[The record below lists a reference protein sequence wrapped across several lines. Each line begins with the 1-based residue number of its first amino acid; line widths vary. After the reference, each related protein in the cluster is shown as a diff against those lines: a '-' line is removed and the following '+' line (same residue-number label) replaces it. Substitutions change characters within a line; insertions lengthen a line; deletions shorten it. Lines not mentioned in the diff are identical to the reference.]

1 MTSKLPTGITSRV
14 NESSGRKRKQ
24 YRASLSDPSTRSDS
38 GRARR
43 VTSRWFDTFSEAKE
57 WREGQ
62 QTRLKTTGG
71 LAKDLKT
78 CMSDACDTWLKA
90 AEMTGVDG
98 RSPIELATRDRYGSS
113 IRSIVKPTV
122 GLLRISEISSPMLIK
137 WRDEV
142 AISNGRDAA
151 NRALA
156 VVKQVLRY
164 HATTGAIPVDPSA
177 SVRPLQIKKSFKID
191 DDGDLVPVEEFM
203 SPTIVDRMLTAAQQL
218 SETGKMPDE
227 ASRRGIGAYQHRQR
241 MKAWEWARPLIY
253 LLILGGLRI
262 GEASAL
268 QWGDVDWDKRTVLV
282 RRARKRDGT
291 VGAPKNKTSIRTIK
305 MGAEFMAVLRELYV
319 RVIDREP
326 THYVF
331 GEDRTRPMVPNNFT
345 RRQWSDVQ
353 SAAGLLSEDGK
364 HVWTPHDCRH
374 YHASVLILA
383 DTNLQLVADRLGHA
397 NTMVTQTVYAH
408 LFQHMRGEA
417 NTAGADLEGVLL
429 GR

>member
-1 MTSKLPTGITSRV
+1 MTAKLPTGITSRV
-14 NESSGRKRKQ
+14 NDSNGRKRKQ
-24 YRASLSDPSTRSDS
+24 YRASLTDPSTRSDS

-57 WREGQ
+57 WREDQ
-62 QTRLKTTGG
+62 LTRLKMTGG

-78 CMSDACDTWLKA
+78 NISDACDTWLKVA
-90 AEMTGVDG
+90 DETGVDG
-98 RSPIELATRDRYGSS
+98 RSPIEFATKDRYLSS
-113 IRSIVKPTV
+113 IRSIVKPTI

-137 WRDEV
+137 WRDDV
-142 AISNGRDAA
+142 AIRNGRDAA

-164 HATTGAIPVDPSA
+164 HAMIGAIPIDPSA
-177 SVRPLQIKKSFKID
+177 SVRPLQIKKSFEVD
-191 DDGDLVPVEEFM
+191 DDGDLVLIEEFM
-203 SPTIVDRMLTAAQQL
+203 TPAIVQRILDAAKHL
-218 SETGKMPDE
+218 SETGKMPGE
-227 ASRRGIGAYQHRQR
+227 ATRRGIGEYQHEQR
-241 MKAWEWARPLIY
+241 MKAWQWARPLIY

-319 RVIDREP
+319 RANDREP
-326 THYVF
+326 CHYVF

-353 SAAGLLSEDGK
+353 SAAGLLSDDGK

-383 DTNLQLVADRLGHA
+383 DMNLQLVADRLGHA

-408 LFQHMRGEA
+408 LFQHMKGEA